1 MSNEMK
7 SFLNLLYSLA
17 RQYISWYE
25 THIKNATPVGTMDA
39 KPNGKG
45 V

>member
-25 THIKNATPVGTMDA
+25 ANIKNIPVSYNI
-39 KPNGKG
+39 K
-45 V
+45 VER

>member
-1 MSNEMK
+1 MSIEMK

-25 THIKNATPVGTMDA
+25 KEIKRVPVGYNVKME
-39 KPNGKG
+39 G
-45 V
+45 